1 MKLTAVAPSYF
12 PMTAEPSLKPSTSNE
27 PPSGSPVISPISLS
41 PSARPSTKPT
51 VIETEAPTVYP
62 TVSPVQTPTSSPST
76 HPTTISPSLNPSSS
90 PTNITSTSE
99 PSLNPSTSPVKIP
112 TIRPAE
118 FPTTLSS
125 SLNPSLSPSLRLT
138 DAPTHVPVWDQTVP
152 PATLQSFDSPTPS
165 PSLQME
171 TSSLLPSKRPSTLSN
186 TTITPSLTTDE
197 QMLSMTEVPTIADE
211 YLDRP
216 SNAPSTDNGA
226 AVDTDVD
233 NIEKGGKEHTD
244 GPSAGVILG
253 VLFPVIAIIAVV
265 ILAIGIAIRR
275 KKTEARLSSL
285 DDDAKNGLDE
295 EVGASR
301 NTDAS
306 NDEPGILGDSSLGV
320 AIMKVKTTSE
330 AEPNLGGSTLVTPEL
345 GMRSKNE
352 VDIMSVEELSVRD
365 SAADVDSSDN
375 RAQMKEVHPPSSGTR
390 LVAASAAKQEVLSA
404 TDAID
409 ISEQQAFVE
418 AAAPLAQESEIKTES
433 SKNTETKTSASPN
446 ARSKMREI
454 VVAAD
459 SHETA
464 ISDKSMDPE
473 CNIGFARRNTSTTSN
488 VSGPSNAVFS
498 GNIQSTT
505 DSDDKRAT
513 IESLILHVMP
523 NEKGKSTHT
532 ILLGNSMVSF
542 LSLKQFA
549 HQKQR

>member
-1 MKLTAVAPSYF
+1 
-12 PMTAEPSLKPSTSNE
+12 
-27 PPSGSPVISPISLS
+27 
-41 PSARPSTKPT
+41 
-51 VIETEAPTVYP
+51 
-62 TVSPVQTPTSSPST
+62 
-76 HPTTISPSLNPSSS
+76 
-90 PTNITSTSE
+90 
-99 PSLNPSTSPVKIP
+99 
-112 TIRPAE
+112 
-118 FPTTLSS
+118 
-125 SLNPSLSPSLRLT
+125 
-138 DAPTHVPVWDQTVP
+138 
-152 PATLQSFDSPTPS
+152 
-165 PSLQME
+165 
-171 TSSLLPSKRPSTLSN
+171 
-186 TTITPSLTTDE
+186 
-197 QMLSMTEVPTIADE
+197 
-211 YLDRP
+211 
-216 SNAPSTDNGA
+216 
-226 AVDTDVD
+226 
-233 NIEKGGKEHTD
+233 
-244 GPSAGVILG
+244 
-253 VLFPVIAIIAVV
+253 
-265 ILAIGIAIRR
+265 
-275 KKTEARLSSL
+275 L

-301 NTDAS
+301 NMDAP
-306 NDEPGILGDSSLGV
+306 NDEPGIFGDSSLGV